1 MAPCSS
7 WLPTTASPS
16 AKRLNASIRTPRDAR
31 LALSRKPGQLC
42 AVAFSRTGDPA
53 TVDFSVA
60 TVIGKFGAVPE
71 DLSTLCT
78 AASLS
83 MLTQTV
89 RTRDVE

>member
-1 MAPCSS
+1 
-7 WLPTTASPS
+7 
-16 AKRLNASIRTPRDAR
+16 
-31 LALSRKPGQLC
+31 
-42 AVAFSRTGDPA
+42 
-53 TVDFSVA
+53 
-60 TVIGKFGAVPE
+60 VPE